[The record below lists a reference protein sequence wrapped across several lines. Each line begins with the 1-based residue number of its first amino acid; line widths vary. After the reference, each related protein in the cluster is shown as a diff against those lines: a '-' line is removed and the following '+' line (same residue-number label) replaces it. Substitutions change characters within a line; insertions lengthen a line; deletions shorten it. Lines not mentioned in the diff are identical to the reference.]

1 METALGMTKYV
12 LVRAYVPHLRAD
24 GWANVADMDR
34 LNLGLKVLPTISKEA
49 SKFCKMLVPHTI
61 DGVLTLPHE
70 FLTSYTRNYPYK
82 PRTWPIS
89 PVLNAPTTPFA
100 AVPTASTWQRD
111 ARAFCALRDAWDA
124 VDATAWR
131 WAWRWVALDKTHPLS
146 CAVDGYLVLDRHFR
160 PSRTARPAPAAVPA
174 DDAISADDAAAAPA
188 PAAEIVE
195 WEFHVLFSTTYG
207 APELR
212 LRATWADGAP
222 LSLAEV
228 RRELGDFDGVVSR
241 EAHPVTGEAFVLFHG
256 CCAAEKVD
264 ALGGDG
270 SLLAWFAA
278 VAPTVGLRV
287 PPDAWRALRRAAEG
301 AT

>member
-1 METALGMTKYV
+1 MSA
-12 LVRAYVPHLRAD
+12 RA
-24 GWANVADMDR
+24 
-34 LNLGLKVLPTISKEA
+34 A
-49 SKFCKMLVPHTI
+49 SL
-61 DGVLTLPHE
+61 
-70 FLTSYTRNYPYK
+70 
-82 PRTWPIS
+82 
-89 PVLNAPTTPFA
+89 PFA
-100 AVPTASTWQRD
+100 TVPTASTWQRD

-146 CAVDGYLVLDRHFR
+146 CAVDGYLALDRHFR
-160 PSRTARPAPAAVPA
+160 PSRTARPATAAVPADDAISADDAVPA

-188 PAAEIVE
+188 PAAETVE

-207 APELR
+207 SPELR

-278 VAPTVGLRV
+278 VAPAVGLRV

-301 AT
+301 GT